1 MKLPVKNLNGEQVGE
16 ADLPMSVFGAP
27 VSKALMH
34 QALVRQNANARLGT
48 HKVKTRAEVSRT
60 TKKLFRQKGTGRAR
74 QGSMKAPHWKGGG
87 VAFGPAPRSYEQAM
101 PRKMRRAAVR
111 SALSQKLLD
120 ESIVLVDKLEMESPR
135 TRDLAAAMSSLGVTR
150 GLLVLPGRQEA
161 VEKSARNLA
170 NVKTLLA
177 GYLNVRD
184 IFKYDQLV
192 IPLDALKTIEQ
203 WLGQPGRE
211 IAVEDSAATDGTQGA
226 AGQKHE

>member
-1 MKLPVKNLNGEQVGE
+1 MKLPVKNLKGEQVGE
-16 ADLPMSVFGAP
+16 VDLPMSVFGAP
-27 VSKALMH
+27 VNGALMH

-74 QGSMKAPHWKGGG
+74 QGSMKAPHWRGGG
-87 VAFGPAPRSYEQAM
+87 VAFGPVPRSYYQAM

-120 ESIVLVDKLEMESPR
+120 EGIVLVDKLEMEAPK
-135 TRDLAAAMSSLGVTR
+135 TRELAAAMSSLGVTR
-150 GLLVLPGRQEA
+150 GLLVLPEHNTA
-161 VEKSARNLA
+161 LEKSVRNLP
-170 NVKTLLA
+170 NFKSLLA

-192 IPLDALKTIEQ
+192 ISLDALKTIEQ
-203 WLGQPGRE
+203 WLGRSG
-211 IAVEDSAATDGTQGA
+211 AGATVEGATEDA
-226 AGQKHE
+226 SGQESD

>member
-1 MKLPVKNLNGEQVGE
+1 MDMKLPVKNLKGEQVGE

-34 QALVRQNANARLGT
+34 QALVRQNANAHLGT

-87 VAFGPAPRSYEQAM
+87 VAFGPMPRSYDQAM

-120 ESIVLVDKLEMESPR
+120 EGIVLVDKLEMDAPR

-150 GLLVLPGRQEA
+150 GLLVLPARDET

-170 NVKTLLA
+170 NVKALLA

-203 WLGQPGRE
+203 WLGQSGGE
-211 IAVEDSAATDGTQGA
+211 IAGGDAAEDA
-226 AGQKHE
+226 AGQENE